1 MKMGIKIIQI
11 IKKSMLNKALVYL
24 LISSSDLVS
33 IFSCLDQKEH
43 NTSKFYS
50 GISALDRL

>member
-1 MKMGIKIIQI
+1 MKMSIKIIKI
-11 IKKSMLNKALVYL
+11 IKKSMLNKDLVYL
-24 LISSSDLVS
+24 LISSDLGS

-43 NTSKFYS
+43 NTSIFYS